1 MNKENSSKLWKMIQE
16 AGDYLLGEFYLASSH
31 KAKVNGNGELVAA
44 LAKSQLSK
52 NFPLQQIN
60 KYFFGTLQIS

>member
-1 MNKENSSKLWKMIQE
+1 MIQE
-16 AGDYLLGEFYLASSH
+16 AGDCLLGEFYLASSH
-31 KAKVNGNGELVAA
+31 KAKVNGNEELVAA

-52 NFPLQQIN
+52 NFPTAIEN